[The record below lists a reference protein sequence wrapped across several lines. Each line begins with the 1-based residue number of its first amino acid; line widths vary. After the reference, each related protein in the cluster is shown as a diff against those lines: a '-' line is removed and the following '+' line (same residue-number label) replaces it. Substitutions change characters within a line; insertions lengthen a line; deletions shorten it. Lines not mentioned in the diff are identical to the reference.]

1 MKGDIGLASYV
12 VLIIICSPSLATSR
26 GNDAGRATDYERAC
40 ATRMHAR
47 MHASFPDPAPDPT
60 PGEGSGNQ
68 LAEYSL
74 QYYCKGS
81 IRVIRLISLVPNS
94 RAVESR
100 IINIR
105 ATLSYPLQRSRSTEL
120 VMRSLLT

>member
-1 MKGDIGLASYV
+1 MKGDIGMASYV

-26 GNDAGRATDYERAC
+26 GNDAGRDTDYERAC
-40 ATRMHAR
+40 ATSTQE
-47 MHASFPDPAPDPT
+47 SFPDPSPDPT

-94 RAVESR
+94 RAIESR

-120 VMRSLLT
+120 VIRSLLT